1 MSKFREILHKF
12 RYNIYFFIAT
22 TVLLLLALLGVI

>member
-1 MSKFREILHKF
+1 MSKFKKIAHKY

-22 TVLLLLALLGVI
+22 TVLLVLALLGMI